1 MIQLM
6 QTETTYNVN
15 YVGNEYT
22 ITRMEDINSGYISYE
37 IFYDDGELVEDENME
52 SEIITYLEENV

>member
-1 MIQLM
+1 M